1 MYCSD
6 SYDEAYGLYASEH
19 PFDANLDFEY
29 DSKSFY
35 DEVDPNLY
43 EPTCGLVGRSSSEA
57 WRAGRVAPPLVVL
70 TSIKM
75 EKETGCSTMKEHAA
89 RWEHKMKEKEQQQRR
104 EKEKERKIKEKKD
117 AEDEAKWEA
126 IKASLPTESRLGKQ
140 KRLAKERNER
150 QLKSKLRWLAR
161 KKKTVAKPLP
171 FGHRRNGGGKRRGKT
186 IKGFGKEA
194 EREKEVIRLRRA
206 TKKKAR
212 KLQKKLD
219 EEKRQEEFKMA
230 PPKVVELVTQDY
242 IVNDQDDDEREAEQE
257 QMQLVR
263 DHVVKNFQDFEQY
276 LTKTEA
282 KTTEAKTTEAKVKE
296 TAKEAPWTRVG
307 KKKEKIVVIKL
318 VTPKMI
324 EEEKIE
330 EGVAKLVDTKSMRT
344 TLVRSKMCRS
354 VGTGK
359 PCPHGSKCRYAHSPS
374 ELKVPPCFFE
384 DACRHV
390 RKCGGR
396 YKNCCKRKCFFMHPG
411 EDMSQYCQRLG
422 LGGPAR
428 LPKCLPDGPR
438 LLDGTPMSS
447 GSFSIPKQKL
457 SPPPPE
463 NPWTKVWSK
472 PAEVVKTEVVKTEVV
487 KTESEWTTV
496 KSRQPKKRRQKKKP
510 KKKPKKEQK
519 PKERPMCRSVGT
531 GRPCRHG
538 ASCRFRHK

>member
-6 SYDEAYGLYASEH
+6 SDDEVYDDLYASEH
-19 PFDANLDFEY
+19 PFNANLDFEY
-29 DSKSFY
+29 DSQSFY

-57 WRAGRVAPPLVVL
+57 WQAGRVAPPMVVL
-70 TSIKM
+70 TSMKM
-75 EKETGCSTMKEHAA
+75 EKRTGCSTMKEYSAL
-89 RWEHKMKEKEQQQRR
+89 RERKRQEKEHQQRR

-117 AEDEAKWEA
+117 AEEEAKREA
-126 IKASLPTESRLGKQ
+126 IKASLPTESKLGKQ

-150 QLKSKLRWLAR
+150 QLKSKLSWLSR
-161 KKKTVAKPLP
+161 KKKRAVAKPLP

-212 KLQKKLD
+212 KVQKKID
-219 EEKRQEEFKMA
+219 EEKRQEEFKTA

-242 IVNDQDDDEREAEQE
+242 IVEDSDKDEDEREAEQE

-263 DHVVKNFQDFEQY
+263 DHVVKNFQAFEQY
-276 LTKTEA
+276 LAKSTKA
-282 KTTEAKTTEAKVKE
+282 KSTKAKS
-296 TAKEAPWTRVG
+296 TATVKEAPWTRVG
-307 KKKEKIVVIKL
+307 KKKERIVVIKL

-359 PCPHGSKCRYAHSPS
+359 PCPHGPKCRYAHSAS
-374 ELKVPPCFFE
+374 ELKVAPCFFK

-390 RKCGGR
+390 RKCGDC

-411 EDMSQYCQRLG
+411 EDTAKYCKRLG

-428 LPKCLPDGPR
+428 PCR
-438 LLDGTPMSS
+438 VA
-447 GSFSIPKQKL
+447 SIPKRPPR
-457 SPPPPE
+457 PPPRCAAPPPK
-463 NPWTKVWSK
+463 NPWTKVWTKVWTKPVEVSK
-472 PAEVVKTEVVKTEVV
+472 SNVKMAEVER
-487 KTESEWTTV
+487 EWTTV
-496 KSRQPKKRRQKKKP
+496 KSRQPKKKRKAQPKP
-510 KKKPKKEQK
+510 KKKQ
-519 PKERPMCRSVGT
+519 RPLCRSVGT
-531 GRPCRHG
+531 GRPCPHG
-538 ASCRFRHK
+538 AECRFRHK